1 MKQLDDDIIL
11 RKWCIDDSKPLA
23 NIANNKKISDNLRD
37 GFPHPYRLSDAD
49 DWIKMVLQ
57 KETPSFFFAIDYNNE
72 LAGSI
77 GAVIKEDIY
86 RKTAE
91 IGYFLGESFWGK
103 GIATRSIKLMVDI
116 LFKQTD
122 VVRIYAEP
130 FFHNKASRSALD
142 KAGFEHEATL
152 KKNIFKNGVIM
163 DSCIYACFRP
173 E

>member
-1 MKQLDDDIIL
+1 MEPPADHLIL
-11 RKWCIDDSKPLA
+11 RKWRLDDNIRLA
-23 NIANNKKISDNLRD
+23 HIANNKKISDNLRD
-37 GFPHPYRLSDAD
+37 GFPHPYRVSDAD
-49 DWIKMVLQ
+49 EWIKMVLE
-57 KETPSFFFAIDYNNE
+57 KEAPSFFYAISFNKE

-103 GIATRSIKLMVDI
+103 GIAARAIKLMVDI

-130 FFHNKASRSALD
+130 FFNNKASQRALE

-152 KKNIFKNGVIM
+152 KKNIFKNGAVM